1 MRQIRRNKRHFLMRD
16 RIKDGLSRAIEA
28 QILRKS
34 LSNVKDIS
42 HRLKPIARSGAGS
55 VHIQHPMA
63 IARLSARPFANSR
76 PLCGQKRRK
85 RPQQRIVN
93 AAIPLRIGV
102 PCDRDERTASI
113 PLQRRIVQRNPM
125 RYGPSPH
132 SEAHTFQKKRAVSSA
147 QNSLSKERFPSSR
160 AKSPSPKNPRPF
172 FRIFH
177 PEPPCGMI
185 LRNSLPSNTAGS
197 SPAKLHK
204 SCTSADSKH
213 RHKKVNPL
221 KPQ

>member
-1 MRQIRRNKRHFLMRD
+1 MRD

-63 IARLSARPFANSR
+63 IARLSAGPFANSR

-113 PLQRRIVQRNPM
+113 PLQRRIVLRNPM
-125 RYGPSPH
+125 RHGPSI
-132 SEAHTFQKKRAVSSA
+132 QKRILFRKSAPSRPRKIRCQRSVFPRLVRNHPPRKIPDRFSGFFIPSRLAV
-147 QNSLSKERFPSSR
+147 
-160 AKSPSPKNPRPF
+160 
-172 FRIFH
+172 
-177 PEPPCGMI
+177 
-185 LRNSLPSNTAGS
+185 
-197 SPAKLHK
+197 
-204 SCTSADSKH
+204 
-213 RHKKVNPL
+213 
-221 KPQ
+221 